1 MNILHV
7 ITTLER
13 GGAENQLLV
22 LVREQ
27 IKANRV
33 SVIYLKGTP
42 EIADELREIGCRI
55 IENFS
60 NKNFL
65 KQIFLFNE
73 ISIDAYDLV
82 HCHLPQSEL
91 LLGLQL
97 KNFKYLVTRH
107 FGGKFYP
114 RAPKFISR
122 MLSRIATRKARAI
135 VAISYAVKS
144 YLSESGEISNKKNI
158 YVVHYGYERSRVL
171 ECAHTSKLPN
181 ALFNRGAKV
190 ILVVARLSSEKNV
203 DLVIRAFSKLI
214 FELGYTELKLV
225 VVGSGKL
232 NDSLHA
238 LADDLNVSNSII
250 WLGRRSD
257 VFEIM
262 QMSTVLV
269 LASKFEGFGMVLLEA
284 MDAGLP
290 IIASNVSAI
299 PEVVGDEGAGILFEQ
314 GNLLDLT
321 SKLSELILDDDLRER
336 IRKKGFVRIKDFS
349 AEDMSASMQ
358 GIYINS

>member
-1 MNILHV
+1 MKILHV

-22 LVREQ
+22 LAREQ
-27 IKANRV
+27 TKLNSV
-33 SVIYLKGTP
+33 SIIYLKGEP
-42 EIADELREIGCRI
+42 EIADDLRENGCRI
-55 IENFS
+55 LEHLS
-60 NKNFL
+60 NKNFI
-65 KQIFLFNE
+65 KQIFLFNQ
-73 ISIDAYDLV
+73 ISIEEYDLI

-91 LLGLQL
+91 LLGLQR

-114 RAPKFISR
+114 RAPKLIST
-122 MLSRIATRKARAI
+122 MLSRIATRKARVI
-135 VAISYAVKS
+135 VAISNAVKN
-144 YLSESGEISNKKNI
+144 YLTESGEVSNKKI
-158 YVVHYGYERSRVL
+158 IQVVHYGYTRSRLL
-171 ECAHTSKLPN
+171 EAANTPKLPQ
-181 ALFNRGAKV
+181 ALFNRGVKV
-190 ILVVARLSSEKNV
+190 ILVVARLSPEKNV

-214 FELGYTELKLV
+214 FEFDFTGLKLV

-232 NDSLHA
+232 NDTLHN
-238 LADDLNVSNSII
+238 LADELNVSKDII

-262 QMSTVLV
+262 KLSTVLV

-299 PEVVGDEGAGILFEQ
+299 PEVVGNKGAGILFEQ
-314 GNLLDLT
+314 GNLPDLT
-321 SKLSELILDDDLRER
+321 SKLKELILDYDLRAKV
-336 IRKKGFVRIKDFS
+336 RKKGFERIKDFS
-349 AEDMSASMQ
+349 AESMSANIQ
-358 GIYINS
+358 HIYINS